1 MKTLSLV
8 LLRLTLHKIS
18 LWGDNMRIVKFNL
31 SNIFN
36 SLLFVFIAIML
47 ISQLALTTPNARF
60 LLTTI
65 DKNEDVSV
73 SSNQDSIRLGEI
85 TLKLNGI
92 HPSDEIKILQNG
104 EPIAVF
110 YDKEIKITVADN
122 SVIEI
127 DGSKIKQEFYIDI
140 LNISDNIKLENV
152 SQIRVNSNIAMI
164 GRIFVK

>member
-1 MKTLSLV
+1 
-8 LLRLTLHKIS
+8 
-18 LWGDNMRIVKFNL
+18 MRIVKLNL

-36 SLLFVFIAIML
+36 SLLFVFITIML
-47 ISQLALTTPNARF
+47 ISQLALTTPNARV

-65 DKNEDVSV
+65 DKDEDVSV
-73 SSNQDSIRLGEI
+73 SANQDSIRLGEI
-85 TLKLNGI
+85 TISLNGV
-92 HPSDEIKILQNG
+92 HPSDDIKILQNG

-127 DGSKIKQEFYIDI
+127 DGSKINKEFYVDI
-140 LNISDNIKLENV
+140 INVSDNIKFENV
-152 SQIRVNSNIAMI
+152 SQIRVNSNIAMV

>member
-1 MKTLSLV
+1 MA
-8 LLRLTLHKIS
+8 TLHKIS
-18 LWGDNMRIVKFNL
+18 LWGDIMRIVKFNL

-36 SLLFVFIAIML
+36 SLLFLFIAIML

-60 LLTTI
+60 LLTTV
-65 DKNEDVSV
+65 DKDEDVSV

-92 HPSDEIKILQNG
+92 QPSDEIKILQNG

-127 DGSKIKQEFYIDI
+127 DGSKIKQEFYVDI
-140 LNISDNIKLENV
+140 LNISDNIKLENI
-152 SQIRVNSNIAMI
+152 SQIRVKSNIAMI
-164 GRIFVK
+164 GRIFIK

>member
-1 MKTLSLV
+1 
-8 LLRLTLHKIS
+8 
-18 LWGDNMRIVKFNL
+18 MRIVKLNL

-36 SLLFVFIAIML
+36 SLLFVFITIML
-47 ISQLALTTPNARF
+47 ISQLALTTPNARV

-65 DKNEDVSV
+65 DKDEDVSV

-85 TLKLNGI
+85 TLRLNGI
-92 HPSDEIKILQNG
+92 HPSDDIKILQNG

-140 LNISDNIKLENV
+140 LNISNNIKFENV
-152 SQIRVNSNIAMI
+152 SQIKVNSNIAMV

>member
-1 MKTLSLV
+1 
-8 LLRLTLHKIS
+8 
-18 LWGDNMRIVKFNL
+18 MRIVKLNL

-36 SLLFVFIAIML
+36 SLLFVFITIML
-47 ISQLALTTPNARF
+47 ISQLALTTPNARV

-65 DKNEDVSV
+65 DKDEDVSV
-73 SSNQDSIRLGEI
+73 SANQDSIRLGEI
-85 TLKLNGI
+85 TLRLNGI
-92 HPSDEIKILQNG
+92 HPSDDIKILQNG

-140 LNISDNIKLENV
+140 INISNNIKFENV
-152 SQIRVNSNIAMI
+152 SQIKVNSNIAMV

>member
-1 MKTLSLV
+1 
-8 LLRLTLHKIS
+8 
-18 LWGDNMRIVKFNL
+18 
-31 SNIFN
+31 
-36 SLLFVFIAIML
+36 ML
-47 ISQLALTTPNARF
+47 ISQLALTTPNARV

-65 DKNEDVSV
+65 DKDEDVSV

-85 TLKLNGI
+85 TLRLNGI
-92 HPSDEIKILQNG
+92 HPSDDIKILQNG

-140 LNISDNIKLENV
+140 LNISNNIKFENV
-152 SQIRVNSNIAMI
+152 SQIKVNSNIAMV